1 MDGGHAAGA
10 AADPEPVGAHGRG
23 DAGDRRHPRRLRR
36 AVHADP
42 ARGADRRA
50 AGESATTDRALV
62 VHSDTIGC
70 MVRGLKDNGRLELV
84 PVGTFSARF
93 AAGARVRIFI
103 DDPEEFITGTILPLK
118 SSGHAF
124 GDEIDT
130 QPTGWEHVE
139 VRIDRKVSCRDD
151 LVRLGLQIGDF
162 VALITSPELTADG
175 FVVSRHLDGKA
186 GVAIALAL
194 AKNFAENK
202 VVLPHRTTIMVTI
215 TEEVGHGASHG
226 LPPDVAELIS
236 VDNAVCAPGQ
246 HSLED
251 GVTIPM
257 ADMHGPFDYHLTRK
271 LCRLAQDR
279 GIPFARDIFRYYR
292 SDAAA
297 AIEAGAN
304 TRAALVGFGLDG
316 SHGWERTHID
326 SLEAAYNLLHAWLQ
340 TPLTFAKWDAKPTGS
355 LRDFPSSKQPAP
367 SERWVPLSRGDYESP
382 ATRRRGRTGRPR
394 RGRSPDAGARAVS
407 RRGRSGRRASTGT
420 ASGCRSRR
428 PRGSARSTP
437 PGPWPAGGRG
447 RPGTR

>member
-1 MDGGHAAGA
+1 MGQTAAMA
-10 AADPEPVGAHGRG
+10 EADRTWMIDTLLALLQTPSPSGRTDAVMQVIG
-23 DAGDRRHPRRLRR
+23 DIFDHFGVPFTLTR
-36 AVHADP
+36 
-42 ARGADRRA
+42 RGALTA
-50 AGESATTDRALV
+50 ELPGESATIDRALV

-70 MVRGLKDNGRLELV
+70 MVRDLKDNGRLQLV

-103 DDPEEFITGTILPLK
+103 DDPEEFITGTVMPLK
-118 SSGHAF
+118 ASGHAF

-130 QPTGWEHVE
+130 QPTNWEHAE
-139 VRIDRKVSCRDD
+139 VRIDRKVSSRED
-151 LVRLGLQIGDF
+151 LVRLGLQVGDF

-175 FVVSRHLDGKA
+175 FIVSRHLDGKA

-194 AKNFAENK
+194 AKNFSENK

-226 LPPDVAELIS
+226 LPADVAELVS

-271 LCRLAQDR
+271 LCRLAHEH

-326 SLEAAYNLLHAWLQ
+326 SLEAAYNLLHCWLQ
-340 TPLTFAKWDAKPTGS
+340 TPLTFAKWDAKPTGA
-355 LRDFPSSKQPAP
+355 LRDFPSSEQPAP
-367 SERWVPLSRGDYESP
+367 SERWVPLARGDFESP
-382 ATRRRGRTGRPR
+382 GE
-394 RGRSPDAGARAVS
+394 
-407 RRGRSGRRASTGT
+407 AS
-420 ASGCRSRR
+420 
-428 PRGSARSTP
+428 
-437 PGPWPAGGRG
+437 
-447 RPGTR
+447 PGTVWPPSEGPQA

>member
-1 MDGGHAAGA
+1 MGQTAAMA
-10 AADPEPVGAHGRG
+10 EADRAWMIDTLLALLQTPSPSGRTDAVMQVIG
-23 DAGDRRHPRRLRR
+23 DIFDHFGVPFTLTR
-36 AVHADP
+36 
-42 ARGADRRA
+42 RGALTA
-50 AGESATTDRALV
+50 ELAGTSATTDRALV

-70 MVRGLKDNGRLELV
+70 MVRELKDNGRLEIV

-103 DDPEEFITGTILPLK
+103 DDPDEFITGTVMPLK
-118 SSGHAF
+118 ASGHAF

-130 QPTGWEHVE
+130 QPTDWNNVE
-139 VRIDRKVSCRDD
+139 VRIDRKVSTRED

-175 FVVSRHLDGKA
+175 FIVSRHLDGKA

-194 AKNFAENK
+194 AKNFSENK

-226 LPPDVAELIS
+226 LPADVAELVS

-271 LCRLAQDR
+271 LCRLAQDQ

-340 TPLTFAKWDAKPTGS
+340 TPLTFAKWDAKPSGD
-355 LRDFPSSKQPAP
+355 LRDFPSSEQPAP
-367 SERWVPLSRGDYESP
+367 SERWVPLSRGAHESP
-382 ATRRRGRTGRPR
+382 GEA
-394 RGRSPDAGARAVS
+394 SPGIHW
-407 RRGRSGRRASTGT
+407 
-420 ASGCRSRR
+420 
-428 PRGSARSTP
+428 P
-437 PGPWPAGGRG
+437 PEGPQA
-447 RPGTR
+447 